1 MHPFPHLPMNSNWL
15 HTLIE
20 LFLTN
25 LIKKKLILQKVSNF
39 SSFPLYTP
47 MYLSYFY
54 INNNLSN
61 VYNIYT
67 ISTDYTLLIK
77 LEYYYMY
84 LITYYPDEA

>member
-1 MHPFPHLPMNSNWL
+1 
-15 HTLIE
+15 
-20 LFLTN
+20 
-25 LIKKKLILQKVSNF
+25 
-39 SSFPLYTP
+39 